1 MNYHLSEMPHDT
13 LIQYKLKLHHL
24 HRDIRH
30 QCEDMKDPQQTDR
43 LYKRLDAVDRLLLK
57 VYSEFER
64 RKPGA
69 K

>member
-1 MNYHLSEMPHDT
+1 MDAHLSEMPHDA

-30 QCEDMKDPQQTDR
+30 SCDTAKEPQQTDR
-43 LYKRLDAVDRLLLK
+43 LYKRLDAVEQLLEK

>member
-1 MNYHLSEMPHDT
+1 MPHDD
-13 LIQYKLKLHHL
+13 LIQYKLKMHHL

-30 QCEDMKDPQQTDR
+30 ACDTAKEAVHINA
-43 LYKRLDAVDRLLLK
+43 LYKRLDMVDKILVM

-64 RKPGA
+64 RKPGV

>member
-1 MNYHLSEMPHDT
+1 MDTHLSEMSHDT

-30 QCEDMKDPQQTDR
+30 SCDTVKDPQHTDR
-43 LYKRLDAVDRLLLK
+43 LYKRLDAVDRLLHK

>member
-1 MNYHLSEMPHDT
+1 MNVSLSEMPHDS
-13 LIQYKLKLHHL
+13 LIQYKLKMHHL

-30 QCEDMKDPQQTDR
+30 ACDTVKDADR
-43 LYKRLDAVDRLLLK
+43 INTLYKRLDMVDRILAA

-64 RKPGA
+64 RKPGV

>member
-1 MNYHLSEMPHDT
+1 MNVSLSEMPHED
-13 LIQYKLKLHHL
+13 LIQYKLKMHHL

-30 QCEDMKDPQQTDR
+30 ACDAAKDANHINA
-43 LYKRLDAVDRLLLK
+43 LYRRLDMVDKILLT

-64 RKPGA
+64 RKPGV